1 MTLEKLNLNKK
12 NFLKLICLLCLLH
25 NFFTSYLL
33 QYKNIPK
40 KFNHIHIAMSFNN
53 NYTYIIMVS
62 ITSILLNAK
71 ISTFIHFH
79 FLIGNDVELINIKK
93 ICSIKKLNSNTIFNF
108 YRVGNTFKGWKHGK
122 QKLTV
127 ASFYRM
133 ILGEII
139 NDVNKIIYLDGD
151 TLIYNDLTEMYDL
164 NMNNL
169 YFRGIHEILS
179 SEIMA
184 QYKKDKYICAG
195 IMLMNLELIREEHVF
210 TKFKEYY
217 LRFYN
222 QGIYYGDQHII
233 NSLFSDKIGFLPPI
247 YGMWFI
253 NEKSIMEYKEL
264 NPLIYTEQELR
275 ESQSKPAIRHIWGDS
290 EEGFLNEKPWLLL
303 KYFKIKEE
311 WNYYAKKTGYYPSI
325 CKFYKNACINIHKI

>member
-1 MTLEKLNLNKK
+1 
-12 NFLKLICLLCLLH
+12 
-25 NFFTSYLL
+25 
-33 QYKNIPK
+33 
-40 KFNHIHIAMSFNN
+40 
-53 NYTYIIMVS
+53 MVS

-71 ISTFIHFH
+71 KSTFIHFH

-93 ICSIKKLNSNTIFNF
+93 IKSIKKFNSNSNFNF
-108 YRVGNTFKGWKHGK
+108 HRVGNAFKGWKHRK
-122 QKLTV
+122 KKITV
-127 ASFYRM
+127 AGFYRM
-133 ILGEII
+133 LLGEII

-151 TLIYNDLTEMYDL
+151 TLIYNDLTEMYEL

-179 SEIMA
+179 SKTIA
-184 QYKKDKYICAG
+184 LYKKGKYICDG
-195 IMLMNLELIREEHVF
+195 IMLMNLELIRKEHVF
-210 TKFKEYY
+210 NKFKEYY

-253 NEKSIMEYKEL
+253 NEEIIMKYKKL
-264 NPLIYTEQELR
+264 NPLIYSEQELR
-275 ESQSKPAIRHIWGDS
+275 ESQSKPVIRHIWGDT
-290 EEGFLNEKPWLLL
+290 EEGSLNEKPWLLL

-311 WNYYAKKTGYYPSI
+311 WNYYAKKTGYYSSI
-325 CKFYKNACINIHKI
+325 CKFYKKACINIHKK